1 MNVHY
6 IKPEQQLADKGTLIY
21 SGSQIPLSPEQWQTL
36 AGLIDAAEYD
46 HVVSGDASEQHSVHV
61 ARFVNDVDR
70 PRDLSPLTGQVRD
83 IVMSPGMLAFYSK
96 FAGTTE
102 LCMRRCQANR
112 LQPGDFIGI
121 HKDQDSNPDYLATV
135 VFHFDSV
142 YEGGDFVT
150 HHQKYGD
157 AHYHPGPSTLLV
169 NNCEVP
175 HEVTPVT
182 AGERLTLAVFLSRE
196 FGASPVRRQAFKL
209 S

>member
-6 IKPEQQLADKGTLIY
+6 IKPEQQLADQGTLIY
-21 SGSQIPLSPEQWQTL
+21 SGSQVPLNTEEWQGL
-36 AGLIDAAEYD
+36 AGLIACADFD
-46 HVVSGDASEQHSVHV
+46 HVISGDADEQHSVHV

-70 PRDLSPLTGQVRD
+70 PRDLSPLTEQVRE
-83 IVMSPGMLAFYSK
+83 IVMSPKMLAFYSK
-96 FAGTTE
+96 FAGTNE

-112 LQPGDFIGI
+112 LEPGDFIGI

-135 VFHFDSV
+135 VFHFESE
-142 YEGGDFVT
+142 YQGGDFVT
-150 HHQKYGD
+150 HHHRYGD
-157 AHYHPGPSTLLV
+157 ASFHPGPLTMLV

-175 HEVTPVT
+175 HEVTPVIS
-182 AGERLTLAVFLSRE
+182 GERLTLAVFLSRE